1 MITSLREFT
10 PLIELA
16 LISTLLISYIS
27 KGLFKSHANS
37 FIRLMSSF
45 ALFIFL
51 LLPLDAIFSGNLPW
65 KLPLI
70 SYVRAATG
78 DLSISTLLLCVF
90 GLRHFKNIHIN
101 KNFIFLTGIS
111 ALVFYP
117 LALGVGMIDPYT
129 WGYGSVIF
137 ISAILLIAG
146 LFIWR
151 DSLLEGMIISLAI
164 IAWSYQWHESTNLW
178 DYLIDPFLGV
188 WAITY
193 SIRIFVR
200 SKSSIY

>member
-1 MITSLREFT
+1 MITSLREFI

-16 LISTLLISYIS
+16 LISTLLISYLS
-27 KGLFKSHANS
+27 KGLYKSQS
-37 FIRLMSSF
+37 TSSIRLITLL

-70 SYVRAATG
+70 AYVRAATG
-78 DLSISTLLLCVF
+78 DLSISTLLLCLV
-90 GLRHFKNIHIN
+90 GLGHFKKIQIN
-101 KNFIFLTGIS
+101 TNFVFLIGIC

-117 LALGVGMIDPYT
+117 LALGVSMIDPYA
-129 WGYGSVIF
+129 WGYGSIIF
-137 ISAILLIAG
+137 ISSVTLFAG

-151 DSLLEGMIISLAI
+151 HSLLEGVVISIAM
-164 IAWSYQWHESTNLW
+164 IAWSFQWHESTNLW

-188 WAITY
+188 WAIIY
-193 SIRIFVR
+193 SIRIFIR

>member
-1 MITSLREFT
+1 MITSLREFI

-16 LISTLLISYIS
+16 LISTLLISYKS
-27 KGLFKSHANS
+27 KGFFKSHANS

-90 GLRHFKNIHIN
+90 ELSHFKKIHIN
-101 KNFIFLTGIS
+101 TNFVFLIGIC

-117 LALGVGMIDPYT
+117 LSLGVGMIDPYA
-129 WGYGSVIF
+129 WGYGSIIF
-137 ISAILLIAG
+137 ISSVTLIAG

-151 DSLLEGMIISLAI
+151 HSSLEGVVISIAM
-164 IAWSYQWHESTNLW
+164 IAWSFQWHESTNLW